1 MSVIERNDSPQGP
14 TPSALDVQDL
24 EVTFHRRGRDL
35 PVLRGVTLHIKPGEA
50 YGLVG
55 ESGCGKT
62 TLAMAALR
70 YLAANGTVDAG
81 KVSVEGRDVS
91 TLSDE
96 ALRQWRGEAV
106 SMVYQDPATAL
117 SPAMRV
123 GDQVAEVFR
132 YHEGLPKEEAL

>member
-1 MSVIERNDSPQGP
+1 MSAVEQPAR
-14 TPSALDVQDL
+14 TPDAAPAALDVRDL

-35 PVLRGVTLHIKPGEA
+35 PVLKGVTLRIERGEA

-81 KVSVEGRDVS
+81 QVLVDGQDLS

-96 ALRQWRGEAV
+96 AVR
-106 SMVYQDPATAL
+106 
-117 SPAMRV
+117 
-123 GDQVAEVFR
+123 
-132 YHEGLPKEEAL
+132 

>member
-1 MSVIERNDSPQGP
+1 MSTVQEPAKAPDAAPA
-14 TPSALDVQDL
+14 ALDVRDL

-35 PVLRGVTLHIKPGEA
+35 PVLKGVTLRIERGEA

-81 KVSVEGRDVS
+81 KVLVDGQDVS
-91 TLSDE
+91 TLSE
-96 ALRQWRGEAV
+96 AAVRRWRGKQIA
-106 SMVYQDPATAL
+106 MVYQDPATAL
-117 SPAMRV
+117 ISRTPSPVR
-123 GDQVAEVFR
+123 R
-132 YHEGLPKEEAL
+132 